1 VRLVQVT
8 IPQGEREAV
17 LGALDGEGI
26 DYVVTDE
33 TSGRE
38 YEALVTFPLPP
49 NAVEPVLE
57 TLRGSGLDEDAY
69 TVVLAAETVESER
82 LEELED
88 RYAEEGD
95 EDRIAREELAARAT
109 ELAPSVR
116 NYVLMTAISAAIAT
130 AGLLLDSPSVVV
142 GSMVIAPL
150 VGPAM
155 TAAVGTVIDDRE
167 MFTRGVRLQA
177 LGFTAAVAT
186 AALFAIVVKEANLV
200 PPGLDVTAL
209 GEVAERVT
217 PDFLSLAVALG
228 AGVAGAVSLRSGV
241 SASLV
246 GVMIAVALVPPAA
259 AVGVGIAWGLPAVAI
274 GAAVLGGV
282 NALSINLAAL
292 ATFWYSGYRPDRW
305 FRADAARSR
314 TIKRAAVL
322 VVAITLLSAVLG
334 GVTYATYQGATFDQD
349 ANEIVGERIDAA
361 DQELSLLDLAVEYE
375 DPLPL
380 PTRPAHVTV
389 TVGRSAAEPPDD
401 LARGIAQRLRAERPG
416 AVTVEVRYV
425 RVDRSGTAPAFRW
438 DEWLPSVGRIL
449 P

>member
-1 VRLVQVT
+1 VT
-8 IPQGEREAV
+8 IPRGEREAV
-17 LGALDGEGI
+17 LGALDAEGV

-38 YEALVTFPLPP
+38 VEAVVTFPLPP

-57 TLRGSGLDEDAY
+57 RLREAGLDQNAN
-69 TVVLAAETVESER
+69 TVVLAAETVDSEN
-82 LEELED
+82 LEELEE
-88 RYAEEGD
+88 RYAEAGD

-167 MFTRGVRLQA
+167 MFARGVRLQA
-177 LGFTAAVAT
+177 LGFGSAVAT
-186 AALFAIVVKEANLV
+186 AALFAIVVKSTNLV

-259 AVGVGIAWGLPAVAI
+259 AVGVGVAWGLPAVAI

-292 ATFWYSGYRPDRW
+292 ATFWYSGYRPERW
-305 FRADAARSR
+305 FRADAARAR
-314 TIKRAAVL
+314 TIKRAAIL
-322 VVAITLLSAVLG
+322 VVAIACLSAVLG
-334 GVTYATYQGATFDQD
+334 GVTYATYRGATFEQD
-349 ANEIVGERIDAA
+349 ARGIASDRIDSAGA
-361 DQELSLLDLAVEYE
+361 DLALLDLDVAYE
-375 DPLPL
+375 DPLAL
-380 PTRPAHVTV
+380 PTRPAHVTI
-389 TVGRSAAEPPDD
+389 TVGRSATEPPPG
-401 LARGIAQRLRAERPG
+401 LASEIAAQLRGERPG
-416 AVTVEVRYV
+416 SVTVELRYV

-438 DEWLPSVGRIL
+438 DEWLPSVGGL
-449 P
+449 TA